1 MNKFDN
7 LEKNIKS
14 IDLSQSKLL
23 ELEQKVSRLSQR
35 VNIIFDALM
44 RETNH
49 SMCSLPR
56 DDEGVLLKTEK
67 PSLINR
73 LKSLIN

>member
-7 LEKNIKS
+7 LEKNINS

-35 VNIIFDALM
+35 VNIIFDTLM

-49 SMCSLPR
+49 SMCSLTR
-56 DDEGVLLKTEK
+56 DDEGE
-67 PSLINR
+67 LIFGNNGMI
-73 LKSLIN
+73 LQPNGEIK